1 MYSLMFCLVVQWNI
15 YINSTY
21 PNSIV
26 ENSLLHLNKFSVL
39 IHKHKKRYGC
49 KVYIKMFQSV
59 KKKKNEH
66 EIVYVNQ
73 SHPYTNKTYV
83 GRYDHEKYITF

>member
-1 MYSLMFCLVVQWNI
+1 MEHI

-26 ENSLLHLNKFSVL
+26 ENSLLPLNKFSVL

-59 KKKKNEH
+59 KKKNDH

-83 GRYDHEKYITF
+83 GRYDHEKSIRL

>member
-21 PNSIV
+21 PNCIV

-59 KKKKNEH
+59 KKKNEH

>member
-1 MYSLMFCLVVQWNI
+1 MEHI

-26 ENSLLHLNKFSVL
+26 ENSLLPLNKFSVL

-49 KVYIKMFQSV
+49 KVYIYQNVSIC
-59 KKKKNEH
+59 KKKE
-66 EIVYVNQ
+66 
-73 SHPYTNKTYV
+73 
-83 GRYDHEKYITF
+83 